1 MEGLRCFI
9 PLKNFYRNGI
19 KRLQDPER
27 ILNHLTDASLPQQ
40 IAENHFT
47 LGELGWHIAN
57 SIPVFAGQLGIE
69 VPYPGDYKEV
79 PTQASVIAE
88 GYAKT
93 NRAFVEALRS
103 SWTDADIAQVRQVF
117 GREMANGVTLRMLI
131 QHQTHHR
138 GQMTVL
144 MRQAGLTVPGL
155 YGPSREEYAEMLK
168 NRK

>member
-1 MEGLRCFI
+1 MFHTIEEF
-9 PLKNFYRNGI
+9 
-19 KRLQDPER
+19 LQEWNQEAAGSER

-103 SWTDADIAQVRQVF
+103 SWNDADIAQVRQVF

-168 NRK
+168 NK